1 MHCYATALKYM
12 KLHTSIPV
20 PNIFACRSRSS
31 KENDIGVSY
40 MLMERMPGHPLDTE
54 NIEEDEE
61 GYEATYTAAE
71 KVFRQLAGFVM
82 QLGMP
87 TPVTAGF

>member
-20 PNIFACRSRSS
+20 PNVFACRSGSN

-40 MLMERMPGHPLDTE
+40 MLMERMPGRLLDIQD
-54 NIEEDEE
+54 IEEDEE
-61 GYEATYTAAE
+61 GT
-71 KVFRQLAGFVM
+71 RQLT
-82 QLGMP
+82 QLQRRSFGS
-87 TPVTAGF
+87 